1 MHTRFELGR
10 PLDLALTI
18 APIGQG
24 VSLRLRDREAWR
36 ATLTPEGPATV
47 HVVHVGGAVEVEAWG
62 PGAGGAA
69 EGAAAR
75 GGGEAD
81 DSGFRPAH
89 PLLADLHRRHPGLR
103 LPKTRAVFEAL
114 VPTVLAQKV
123 VGEEAH
129 RSYRALVH
137 ALGEPAP
144 GPAGL
149 TVPPSATVLAG
160 TPYWTFHKFGIERRR
175 AEVIIRA
182 ARSATRLE
190 EILTMDLVSARRR
203 LVAFPG
209 VGPWTAAKVALV
221 ALGDADAVQV
231 GDYHLPHAVGYAL
244 EGTPRS
250 SDERMLE
257 LLELLLDQ
265 VDELAHAFGIEDQFR
280 AGSLEQL
287 GQRPGRAKGQG
298 LAVLAHGFFAV
309 VKAVPPHLQGAKLRD
324 PVLDVIER
332 AREEV
337 RLHIP
342 AGDALAVE
350 SRPVDGGALEA
361 TPELEPLAVA
371 RIRVAPRV
379 VEVDPLLEGVD

>member
-1 MHTRFELGR
+1 VDVAVRTRFELRR

-24 VSLRLRDREAWR
+24 ASLRLHDHEAWR
-36 ATLTPEGPATV
+36 ATLTPEGAATV
-47 HVVHVGGAVEVEAWG
+47 HLLQWDGAVEVEAWG
-62 PGAGGAA
+62 PGAGW
-69 EGAAAR
+69 AAAAAAALC
-75 GGGEAD
+75 GEEDD
-81 DSGFRPAH
+81 DSGFRPVH
-89 PLLADLHRRHPGLR
+89 PILADLHRRHPGLR

-123 VGEEAH
+123 IGVEAH
-129 RSYRALVH
+129 RSYRALVS

-149 TVPPSATVLAG
+149 TIPPSAKVLAG

-190 EILTMDLVSARRR
+190 EIVTMDLASARSR
-203 LVAFPG
+203 LEAFPG
-209 VGPWTAAKVALV
+209 VGPWTAARVALV

-257 LLELLLDQ
+257 LLE
-265 VDELAHAFGIEDQFR
+265 AYCGH
-280 AGSLEQL
+280 
-287 GQRPGRAKGQG
+287 
-298 LAVLAHGFFAV
+298 
-309 VKAVPPHLQGAKLRD
+309 
-324 PVLDVIER
+324 R
-332 AREEV
+332 ARV
-337 RLHIP
+337 IRLIGV
-342 AGDALAVE
+342 AGI
-350 SRPVDGGALEA
+350 
-361 TPELEPLAVA
+361 T
-371 RIRVAPRV
+371 APRYGPRMALRHLAG
-379 VEVDPLLEGVD
+379 E